1 MDATSC
7 LPRTNFIEDNIPDW
21 KVYNGKV
28 LFSVNRRF
36 LKKYGFKEG
45 CVSAFLKSEGTECVP
60 VDQYMYFADEEEFK
74 LALYKGEYILRF
86 DNGESY
92 KYKEIKVR

>member
-1 MDATSC
+1 MKKINNIKIDVKNGNVATE
-7 LPRTNFIEDNIPDW
+7 L
-21 KVYNGKV
+21 
-28 LFSVNRRF
+28 
-36 LKKYGFKEG
+36 
-45 CVSAFLKSEGTECVP
+45 SEGVATARVAFVGSDVTDAP
-60 VDQYMYFADEEEFK
+60 KGTLV